1 MDTFFLFNVSYT
13 WQVFNNF
20 REALQESGNQII
32 THLKYPM
39 KLVSRIVIEEK
50 RQARSNCS
58 D

>member
-1 MDTFFLFNVSYT
+1 MENKQL
-13 WQVFNNF
+13 FNNF

-39 KLVSRIVIEEK
+39 KLVSCVVIKEK
-50 RQARSNCS
+50 RQARSNRS

>member
-1 MDTFFLFNVSYT
+1 MANKQL
-13 WQVFNNF
+13 FNNF

-39 KLVSRIVIEEK
+39 KLVGCVVIEEK